1 MIRLTVAQLA
11 EVVGGDVAR
20 PDDAERVVDQVV
32 VDSRRAKPGALFVAL
47 PGEHAD
53 GHEFVADA
61 AARGATAALIAA
73 DRPLPDAAG
82 LVIVDDPGDA
92 LLGLGAWVRDT
103 VDPLVVAITG
113 SQGKTTTKD
122 LLRAALSPERVVAA
136 APASYNNDVGVPLT
150 CCRLELDSEVLVCE
164 IGTRG
169 VGDIARLAP
178 IVRPDIAVVTA
189 IGASHLERLG
199 DIDTVARAKGELV
212 EALSPADHAVLN
224 ADDDRVAGLAARTD
238 ARVVTYGVTAAADW
252 QAADVGLDAR
262 ARARFTALAP
272 DERRA
277 EVHLANPGR
286 HNVANALAALAV
298 ADLARVDLHRA
309 AAGLATASGSEWR
322 MALAN
327 TPAGGAVLNDAYN
340 ANPASTRAA
349 LEALAALEVP
359 GRRWAVL
366 GHMAELGAHSTAAH
380 EEIGRLATQ
389 LGLDGLVVVG
399 GEAQTIADAAER
411 LGFAGR
417 VARCDDAD
425 AALAWLDGSIDG
437 RDAVL
442 IKASRSVGLERLA
455 ATLADRLDARGAA
468 ETGGSA

>member
-20 PDDAERVVDQVV
+20 PGDGDRVIDRVV
-32 VDSRRAKPGALFVAL
+32 VDSRHAEPGALFVAL
-47 PGEHAD
+47 PGEHVD

-61 AARGATAALIAA
+61 AARGASAALVAA
-73 DRPLPDAAG
+73 GRPLPDAAG
-82 LVIVDDPGDA
+82 LVVVDDPGDA

-136 APASYNNDVGVPLT
+136 APASYNNEVGVPLT
-150 CCRLELDSEVLVCE
+150 CCQLELDSEVLVCE
-164 IGTRG
+164 VGTRG
-169 VGDIARLAP
+169 VGDIARLTP
-178 IVRPDIAVVTA
+178 IVRPDVAVVTA

-199 DIDTVARAKGELV
+199 DVETVAQAKGELV
-212 EALSPADHAVLN
+212 EALSPTDHAVLN
-224 ADDDRVAGLAARTD
+224 ADDHRVAALAART
-238 ARVVTYGVTAAADW
+238 AGRVVTYGVTAAADW
-252 QAADVGLDAR
+252 QATEVRLDAR

-272 DERRA
+272 DGRR
-277 EVHLANPGR
+277 VDVQLAHPGR
-286 HNVANALAALAV
+286 HNVSNALAALAAADRAGV
-298 ADLARVDLHRA
+298 DLAQA
-309 AAGLATASGSEWR
+309 AAALGTAGGSQWR
-322 MALAN
+322 MALAE

-349 LEALAALEVP
+349 LEALAALDVA

-366 GHMAELGAHSTAAH
+366 GQMAELGAHSAAAH
-380 EEIGRLATQ
+380 SEIGRLAAE

-399 GEAQTIADAAER
+399 GEARVIADAAEAS
-411 LGFAGR
+411 GFAGD
-417 VARCDDAD
+417 VTRCEDAD
-425 AALAWLDGSIDG
+425 AALAWLDGAVDG

-442 IKASRSVGLERLA
+442 VKASRSVGLERLA
-455 ATLADRLDARGAA
+455 AALAHRLDAQEAGEAGGGA
-468 ETGGSA
+468 